1 MVSECMANIMEA
13 AFGYMD
19 GVEILGYTF
28 NDILLVGTICR
39 DFEAAPGDILIR
51 NWKTVIIGLGWQ
63 QWPLDWLHSM
73 DTVKVLGFV
82 ISPVFMLTVQLS

>member
-28 NDILLVGTICR
+28 SDILLG
-39 DFEAAPGDILIR
+39 APSVKILRQPLGAILNR
-51 NWKTVIIGLGWQ
+51 SQKTVVVGL
-63 QWPLDWLHSM
+63 DS
-73 DTVKVLGFV
+73 
-82 ISPVFMLTVQLS
+82 

>member
-1 MVSECMANIMEA
+1 MVSECMTNIMEA

-39 DFEAAPGDILIR
+39 DFKAAPGVILNR
-51 NWKTVIIGLGWQ
+51 NWKTVVIFPDMFLKIKTVCL
-63 QWPLDWLHSM
+63 LDVMPRCSAF
-73 DTVKVLGFV
+73 K
-82 ISPVFMLTVQLS
+82 